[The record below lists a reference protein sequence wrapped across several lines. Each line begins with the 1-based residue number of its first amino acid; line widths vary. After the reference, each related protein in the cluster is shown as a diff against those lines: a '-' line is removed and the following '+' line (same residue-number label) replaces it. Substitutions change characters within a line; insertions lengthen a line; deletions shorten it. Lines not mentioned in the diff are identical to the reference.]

1 MEISVQE
8 LTKAIKG
15 KIISGDLKS
24 IVNRISIDS
33 RTLENGDFFIP
44 LLGEKQNGHQF
55 IDEALSKGAIGFLT
69 SVYPDNLD
77 IKNKLDLEKIIILVE
92 DTQKA
97 LEELAKYVRGKYNY
111 EVVAITGSIGKT
123 VVKEMISSVLS
134 QKFKVGVAPGN
145 YNTEIGVPLTIFSYN
160 DDINI
165 LVLEL
170 AMRGLKQITRLA
182 KICKPKIGVMTLID
196 NTHIELLGTIE
207 NIVKAKSELI
217 REIPEDGIT
226 ILCRDD
232 RWYQHFFSIS
242 KSKVIDYGLE
252 SNSQVLAK
260 DVVLDDMAKPK
271 FKLCFKDETVEVKLQ
286 TSGSHYVINSL
297 AAAAVGISYKM
308 DLYKIKEGLEK
319 VKPMEMRMEIKKG
332 IKDTLIINDS
342 YNANVTSTKAAIKVL
357 SYLKRKRGGRAIAIL
372 GDMLELGKL
381 TKISHENVGKF
392 VVEKGVDLLITCGEN
407 AEMISKG
414 ALDRGMVKDNIY
426 HFASNQEVKENILN
440 LIKSKDVVLVKASRA
455 MTFDEIADFLTE

>member
-69 SVYPDNLD
+69 SVYPDNLN

-111 EVVAITGSIGKT
+111 QVVAITGSIGKT
-123 VVKEMISSVLS
+123 VAKEMISSVLS

-145 YNTEIGVPLTIFSYN
+145 YNTEIGVALTIFSYN

-252 SNSQVLAK
+252 SNSRVLAK

-319 VKPMEMRMEIKKG
+319 VKPMEMRMEIK
-332 IKDTLIINDS
+332 
-342 YNANVTSTKAAIKVL
+342 
-357 SYLKRKRGGRAIAIL
+357 
-372 GDMLELGKL
+372 
-381 TKISHENVGKF
+381 ISHENVGKF
-392 VVEKGVDLLITCGEN
+392 VAEKGVDLLITCGEN
-407 AEMISKG
+407 AEIISKG

>member
-170 AMRGLKQITRLA
+170 AMRGLKQIARLA

-196 NTHIELLGTIE
+196 NTHIERLGTIE
-207 NIVKAKSELI
+207 NIVKADK
-217 REIPEDGIT
+217 
-226 ILCRDD
+226 
-232 RWYQHFFSIS
+232 Y
-242 KSKVIDYGLE
+242 
-252 SNSQVLAK
+252 
-260 DVVLDDMAKPK
+260 
-271 FKLCFKDETVEVKLQ
+271 
-286 TSGSHYVINSL
+286 
-297 AAAAVGISYKM
+297 
-308 DLYKIKEGLEK
+308 
-319 VKPMEMRMEIKKG
+319 
-332 IKDTLIINDS
+332 LIILF
-342 YNANVTSTKAAIKVL
+342 VKKCL
-357 SYLKRKRGGRAIAIL
+357 F
-372 GDMLELGKL
+372 
-381 TKISHENVGKF
+381 KF
-392 VVEKGVDLLITCGEN
+392 FLHIFSSLIY
-407 AEMISKG
+407 IPFF
-414 ALDRGMVKDNIY
+414 V
-426 HFASNQEVKENILN
+426 F
-440 LIKSKDVVLVKASRA
+440 
-455 MTFDEIADFLTE
+455 